1 MENKKLYT
9 PDEIAEILSI
19 SRRTVYNY
27 IHSSKLKATK
37 IGRGWRISEK
47 HLNDFLE
54 AGEEN

>member
-54 AGEEN
+54 AGMEN